1 MPAIRSILSTEQSA
15 MLFSNEQMIR
25 TILSPKVEDSWSDNG
40 RDDELQALVTKRRA
54 VREARKILGLK

>member
-25 TILSPKVEDSWSDNG
+25 TIFPPKVEDSWADDCC
-40 RDDELQALVTKRRA
+40 DDELQALVTKSRA
-54 VREARKILGLK
+54 VREDRKILGLI